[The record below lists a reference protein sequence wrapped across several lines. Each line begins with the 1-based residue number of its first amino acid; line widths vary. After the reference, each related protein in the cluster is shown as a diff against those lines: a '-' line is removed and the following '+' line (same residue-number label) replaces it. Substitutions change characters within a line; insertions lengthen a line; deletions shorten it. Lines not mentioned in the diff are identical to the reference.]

1 MRLPIFISFLLA
13 FIGLTS
19 AASNREICM
28 KKNPRVISAID
39 MFCQNSGI
47 TAPSL
52 YANTG
57 VRWGPNGAQSPNNLA
72 LYITGS
78 CSPAQWIPQ
87 QYCLSQ
93 FYHICATGGPRGM
106 GSKKYGRNG
115 CQKWIVAITKPGIKI
130 TPAK

>member
-1 MRLPIFISFLLA
+1 MNIQIFISFFLA
-13 FIGLTS
+13 FIGLVS

-39 MFCQNSGI
+39 IFCKNSGI

-78 CSPAQWIPQ
+78 CSPPQWIPQ

-93 FYHICATGGPRGM
+93 FYSICATGGPRGM

-130 TPAK
+130 SPAK